1 MNRALLQFEVNLQ
14 SARRLGFIYLAF
26 VDKFTEAITL
36 DDLLRAE
43 LVLAVSAVDCYIH
56 DVVRV
61 GMTRCFSAVGG
72 EPNAYLNFGVSLGLA
87 KRIAAEASEP
97 VRLALV
103 EEEIRRL
110 HGFRTFQNAEN
121 ISQALALIGV
131 KSIWDK
137 VGISLSI
144 RPSDVRTRLDIIV
157 DRRNRIA
164 HESDVDPTMGIGMK
178 YPIDHPMV
186 QQAVNFLEQM
196 VKASYCSAL
205 CLRGSRQKGEDISGK
220 LTLC

>member
-1 MNRALLQFEVNLQ
+1 
-14 SARRLGFIYLAF
+14 
-26 VDKFTEAITL
+26 
-36 DDLLRAE
+36 
-43 LVLAVSAVDCYIH
+43 
-56 DVVRV
+56 
-61 GMTRCFSAVGG
+61 MTKCFLAVGG

-87 KRIAAEASEP
+87 KRIVAEASEP

-144 RPSDVRTRLDIIV
+144 SSSDVRTRLDIIV

-164 HESDVDPTMGIGMK
+164 HESDIDPTMGIGMK
-178 YPIDHPMV
+178 YAIDHPMV
-186 QQAVNFLEQM
+186 QQAIDFLERM
-196 VKASYCSAL
+196 VKAVHSTV
-205 CLRGSRQKGEDISGK
+205 ISEISF
-220 LTLC
+220 

>member
-1 MNRALLQFEVNLQ
+1 MNRALQQFEVNLQ
-14 SARRLGFIYLAF
+14 SAGQLGLIYLAF
-26 VDKFTEAITL
+26 ADKVTEVIRL
-36 DDLLRAE
+36 DELLRAE
-43 LVLAVSAVDCYIH
+43 LVLAVSAIDCYIH
-56 DVVRV
+56 DVVRI

-87 KRIAAEASEP
+87 KRIVAEASEP

-144 RPSDVRTRLDIIV
+144 SSSDVRTRLDIIV

-164 HESDVDPTMGIGMK
+164 HESDIDPIMGIGMK

-186 QQAVNFLEQM
+186 QQAVDFLERI
-196 VKASYCSAL
+196 VKAIHSTV
-205 CLRGSRQKGEDISGK
+205 ISE
-220 LTLC
+220 LAF

>member
-1 MNRALLQFEVNLQ
+1 MGL
-14 SARRLGFIYLAF
+14 IYLAF
-26 VDKFTEAITL
+26 ADKVTEVIRL
-36 DDLLRAE
+36 DELLRAE
-43 LVLAVSAVDCYIH
+43 LVLAVSAIDCYIH
-56 DVVRV
+56 DVVRI

-87 KRIAAEASEP
+87 KRIVAEASEP

-144 RPSDVRTRLDIIV
+144 SSSDVRTRLDIIV

-164 HESDVDPTMGIGMK
+164 HESDIDPIMGIGMK

-186 QQAVNFLEQM
+186 QQAVDFLERI
-196 VKASYCSAL
+196 VKAIHSTV
-205 CLRGSRQKGEDISGK
+205 ISE
-220 LTLC
+220 LAF

>member
-1 MNRALLQFEVNLQ
+1 MNRAIQQFEVNLQ
-14 SARRLGFIYLAF
+14 SARQLGLIFLAF
-26 VDKFTEAITL
+26 ADKVTEAIRL
-36 DDLLRAE
+36 DELLRAE

-56 DVVRV
+56 DIVRI
-61 GMTRCFSAVGG
+61 GMTRCFSAIGG

-87 KRIAAEASEP
+87 KQIAAETSEP
-97 VRLALV
+97 VRLTLV

-137 VGISLSI
+137 VGVLLSI
-144 RPSDVRTRLDIIV
+144 PSIDVRTRLDIIV

-164 HESDVDPTMGIGMK
+164 HESDINPTMGIGMK

-186 QQAVNFLEQM
+186 QKAVDFLERM
-196 VKASYCSAL
+196 VRAIHSTV
-205 CLRGSRQKGEDISGK
+205 ISEV
-220 LTLC
+220 TF